1 MASCTRI
8 RNLKCEIVSFAMLI
22 FYVLDRKCDADNRKK
37 RKQMI
42 ENKMGKCQLQM
53 SLELSVLREAK
64 LSHYLLVMH
73 VLAANEN
80 RPHASTLFE
89 NRFHSTLSNACQVQP
104 NSLVHCLFKLHLQD
118 GQNTSCV
125 RLRQRTIQET
135 PHSYV
140 FIFSLSLL
148 YFKKKR
154 FHLRTFL
161 SLYDNQIF
169 DIS

>member
-1 MASCTRI
+1 
-8 RNLKCEIVSFAMLI
+8 
-22 FYVLDRKCDADNRKK
+22 
-37 RKQMI
+37 
-42 ENKMGKCQLQM
+42 MGKCQLQM

-135 PHSYV
+135 PHSHV

-148 YFKKKR
+148 YFKKKSVFIYVLFWVFMIIR
-154 FHLRTFL
+154 FLIFPKGTG
-161 SLYDNQIF
+161 DNSFCCSVFNCRGLIYLVSSQRNILNLK
-169 DIS
+169 